1 MTARP
6 PLVPDV
12 PDPLPPGADLDGD
25 HRWSQVL
32 NRAQGAGRRGGL
44 FLDRDGVVVEE
55 VHYLHKPADVRLI
68 DGAAQVV
75 AEANRR
81 GIPVIVIT
89 NQAGIGRG
97 HYGWSDFIA
106 VHDRI
111 NDELAAAGAFVNA
124 VFACPHHGDGRA
136 PYDRADHPWRKPN
149 PGMLLAAAER
159 LPLQLATSWIVG
171 DRATDIE
178 AGRNA
183 GLAGGIHV
191 ATGYGAEE
199 AERRRALS
207 FAGDGFRALAAPSIA
222 EAAHLLPLFAKAAR

>member
-6 PLVPDV
+6 PLVPNV
-12 PDPLPPGADLDGD
+12 PDPLPLGAELDGD
-25 HRWSQVL
+25 HLWSQVL
-32 NRAQGAGRRGGL
+32 NRAQGPGRRGGL

-55 VHYLHKPADVRLI
+55 VHYLHKPADVQLI

-81 GIPVIVIT
+81 GIPVVLIT

-106 VHDRI
+106 VHDRL
-111 NDELAAAGAFVNA
+111 NDELAALGAFVNA
-124 VFACPHHGDGRA
+124 VFACPHHGDGRP

-159 LPLQLATSWIVG
+159 LPLRLAESWIVG

-191 ATGYGAEE
+191 ATGYGAEA
-199 AERRRALS
+199 AERARALA
-207 FAGDGFRALAAPSIA
+207 FAGDRFLALAAPTIA
-222 EAAHLLPLFAKAAR
+222 EAAKLLPLFADAPR

>member
-55 VHYLHKPADVRLI
+55 VHYLHKPADVKLI

-81 GIPVIVIT
+81 GIPVILVT

-111 NDELAAAGAFVNA
+111 NDDLAACGAWHERHPFPEVTAAWGN
-124 VFACPHHGDGRA
+124 VTGRFCSSWQSRQSA
-136 PYDRADHPWRKPN
+136 LPSRAR
-149 PGMLLAAAER
+149 
-159 LPLQLATSWIVG
+159 S
-171 DRATDIE
+171 
-178 AGRNA
+178 A
-183 GLAGGIHV
+183 GLAEVCGSWQ
-191 ATGYGAEE
+191 
-199 AERRRALS
+199 ERQVEL
-207 FAGDGFRALAAPSIA
+207 
-222 EAAHLLPLFAKAAR
+222 